1 MKSYIPTFKD
11 FINEKWMDYVEDAT
25 PTDVKK
31 VENFLKNA
39 EYLEKEDYYKVTSG
53 NDELHITLGEDLVKI
68 FNGGGSVFYGDVF
81 VTYKEFIKNWM
92 PKIKI

>member
-53 NDELHITLGEDLVKI
+53 NAELHITLGEDLVKI
-68 FNGGGSVFYGDVF
+68 FNGGVF